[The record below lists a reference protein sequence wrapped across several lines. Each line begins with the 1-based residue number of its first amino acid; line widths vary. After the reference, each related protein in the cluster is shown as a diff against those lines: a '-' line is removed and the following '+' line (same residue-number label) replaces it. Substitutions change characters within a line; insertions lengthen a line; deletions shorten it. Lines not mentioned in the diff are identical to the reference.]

1 MIRLPGD
8 ANHAYAMGLPR
19 FYGVTAV
26 AKHQTTKLIQ
36 EKKVSDTNIELTST
50 ISEDNTLE
58 LALRE
63 IEFPQPGE
71 NQVVIRIEAAPIN
84 PSDLGVMFSVADMST
99 ASQSGSAER
108 PVIRADVPAKFM
120 GAVKKRIGKAIP
132 VGNEGAGTVVA
143 AGSSAAAQNLMGKT
157 VAFIGGGSYKNYVC
171 ANVQSCL
178 ELEPGTTAVEGASS
192 FVNPLTALAMV
203 ETMRAEGHKAIV
215 HAAAASNLGQ
225 MLNRICMADGVDLVN
240 IVRKPEQEKLLRDM
254 GAKYVVNSSSDSF
267 MADLTQA
274 LIDTGATIAF
284 DPIGGGRLASD
295 ILTCMEAAV
304 SRNMTQYSVYGSDIY
319 KQVYIYGGLDRGPI
333 TLNRSFGFA
342 WGVNGFLL
350 FNALGKLSKET
361 NIAMRKRVAA
371 EIKTTF
377 ASSYTHEVSLAGAL
391 QLDAI
396 SVYSKMATGEK
407 FLIRP
412 QS

>member
-1 MIRLPGD
+1 M
-8 ANHAYAMGLPR
+8 
-19 FYGVTAV
+19 
-26 AKHQTTKLIQ
+26 
-36 EKKVSDTNIELTST
+36 SDTNIELIST
-50 ISEDNTLE
+50 ISENNKLE

-63 IEFPQPGE
+63 IEIPQPGE

-84 PSDLGVMFSVADMST
+84 PSDLGVMFSVADMTT
-99 ASQSGSAER
+99 ARQSGSADR
-108 PVIRADVPAKFM
+108 PVISADVPPKFM
-120 GAVKKRIGKAIP
+120 GAVKKRVGKSIP

-143 AGSSAAAQNLMGKT
+143 AGSSAAAQSLMGKT
-157 VAFIGGGSYKNYVC
+157 VAFIGGGSYRKYVC

-203 ETMRAEGHKAIV
+203 ETMRAEGHRAIV

-225 MLNRICMADGVDLVN
+225 MLNRICIADGIDLVN
-240 IVRKPEQEKLLRDM
+240 IVRKPEQEALLRDQ

-304 SRNMTQYSVYGSDIY
+304 SRDMTEYSVYGSDIY

-333 TLNRSFGFA
+333 TLNRTFGFA

-350 FNALGKLSKET
+350 FNALGKLGQDT
-361 NIAMRKRVAA
+361 AAAMRKRVAA

-377 ASSYTHEVSLAGAL
+377 ASHYTHEVSLAGAL

-396 SVYSKMATGEK
+396 SVYGKQATGEK
-407 FLIRP
+407 FLIKP

>member
-1 MIRLPGD
+1 M
-8 ANHAYAMGLPR
+8 
-19 FYGVTAV
+19 
-26 AKHQTTKLIQ
+26 
-36 EKKVSDTNIELTST
+36 SDSNIELIST
-50 ISEDNTLE
+50 ISENNKLE

-63 IEFPQPGE
+63 IEIPTPGE
-71 NQVVIRIEAAPIN
+71 NEVVIRIEAAPIN
-84 PSDLGVMFSVADMST
+84 PSDLGVMFSAADMTT
-99 ASQSGSAER
+99 ASQSGSADR
-108 PVIRADVPAKFM
+108 PVITADVPAKFM
-120 GAVKKRIGKAIP
+120 GAVTKRLGKAIP

-143 AGSSAAAQNLMGKT
+143 AGSSAAAQSLMGKT
-157 VAFIGGGSYKNYVC
+157 VAFIGGGSYRKYLC
-171 ANVQSCL
+171 TNVQSCL

-225 MLNRICMADGVDLVN
+225 MLNRICIADGIDLVN
-240 IVRKPEQEKLLRDM
+240 IVRKPEQEALLRKL

-319 KQVYIYGGLDRGPI
+319 KQVYIYGGLDRGPV

-350 FNALGKLSKET
+350 FNALGKLGKDTRS
-361 NIAMRKRVAA
+361 AMHKRIAA

-377 ASSYTHEVSLAGAL
+377 ASHYTHEVSLAGAL
-391 QLDAI
+391 TLDAM
-396 SVYSKMATGEK
+396 SVYGKQATGEK
-407 FLIRP
+407 FLIKP

>member
-1 MIRLPGD
+1 M
-8 ANHAYAMGLPR
+8 
-19 FYGVTAV
+19 
-26 AKHQTTKLIQ
+26 
-36 EKKVSDTNIELTST
+36 SDTNIELTST
-50 ISEDNTLE
+50 ISENNKLE

-63 IEFPQPGE
+63 IEIPQPGE
-71 NQVVIRIEAAPIN
+71 NQVVIRVEAAPIN
-84 PSDLGVMFSVADMST
+84 PSDLGVMFSVADMTT
-99 ASQSGSAER
+99 AQQSGSADR
-108 PVIRADVPAKFM
+108 PVISADVPAKFM
-120 GAVKKRIGKAIP
+120 GAVKKRIGKSIP
-132 VGNEGAGTVVA
+132 VGNEGAGTVIA
-143 AGSSAAAQNLMGKT
+143 AGSSAAAQSLMGKT
-157 VAFIGGGSYKNYVC
+157 VAFIGGGSYRKYLC

-178 ELEPGTTAVEGASS
+178 ELEPGTTAVEAASS

-225 MLNRICMADGVDLVN
+225 MLNRICIADGIDLVN
-240 IVRKPEQEKLLRDM
+240 IVRKPEQEALLRDL

-304 SRNMTQYSVYGSDIY
+304 SRNMTEYSVYGSDIH

-333 TLNRSFGFA
+333 TLNRTFGFA

-350 FNALGKLSKET
+350 FNALGKLGKDT
-361 NIAMRKRVAA
+361 AAAMRKRIAA

-377 ASSYTHEVSLAGAL
+377 ASHYTHEVSLAGAL

-396 SVYSKMATGEK
+396 SVYGKQATGEK
-407 FLIRP
+407 FLIKP

>member
-1 MIRLPGD
+1 M
-8 ANHAYAMGLPR
+8 
-19 FYGVTAV
+19 
-26 AKHQTTKLIQ
+26 
-36 EKKVSDTNIELTST
+36 SDTNIELIST
-50 ISEDNTLE
+50 ISEDNKLE

-63 IEFPQPGE
+63 IEIPEPGE
-71 NQVVIRIEAAPIN
+71 NDVIIRIEAAPIN
-84 PSDLGVMFSVADMST
+84 PSDLGVMFSAADMTT
-99 ASQSGSAER
+99 AKQSGSDER
-108 PVIRADVPAKFM
+108 PVINADVPAKFM

-143 AGSSAAAQNLMGKT
+143 AGSSAAAQSLMGKT
-157 VAFIGGGSYKNYVC
+157 VAFIGGGSYRKYLRT
-171 ANVQSCL
+171 NVQGCL
-178 ELEPGTTAVEGASS
+178 EHEPGTTAIEAASS
-192 FVNPLTALAMV
+192 FVNPLTSLAMV

-225 MLNRICMADGVDLVN
+225 MLNRICISDGIDLVN
-240 IVRKPEQEKLLRDM
+240 IVRKPEQEALLREQ

-284 DPIGGGRLASD
+284 DPIGGGKLASD

-304 SRNMTQYSVYGSDIY
+304 SRDMTEYSVYGSTVY

-333 TLNRSFGFA
+333 TLNRAFGFA

-350 FNALGKLSKET
+350 FNALGKLSKDT
-361 NIAMRKRVAA
+361 VAAMRKRVAA

-377 ASSYTHEVSLAGAL
+377 ASNYTHEVTLAGAL
-391 QLDAI
+391 QLDAMA
-396 SVYSKMATGEK
+396 VYGKQATGEK
-407 FLIRP
+407 FLIKP

>member
-1 MIRLPGD
+1 M
-8 ANHAYAMGLPR
+8 
-19 FYGVTAV
+19 
-26 AKHQTTKLIQ
+26 
-36 EKKVSDTNIELTST
+36 SDTNIELIST
-50 ISEDNTLE
+50 ISENKKLE

-63 IEFPQPGE
+63 IEMPEPGE
-71 NQVVIRIEAAPIN
+71 NEVVIRIEAAPIN
-84 PSDLGVMFSVADMST
+84 PSDLGVMFGVADMTT
-99 ASQSGSAER
+99 ASQSGSTDR
-108 PVIRADVPAKFM
+108 PVITADVPAKFM
-120 GAVKKRIGKAIP
+120 GAVKKRIGKSIP
-132 VGNEGAGTVVA
+132 VGNEGAGTVIA

-157 VAFIGGGSYKNYVC
+157 VAVIGGGSYRKYLR

-192 FVNPLTALAMV
+192 FVNPLTSLTMV

-225 MLNRICMADGVDLVN
+225 MLNRICIADGIDLVN
-240 IVRKPEQEKLLRDM
+240 IVRKPEQEALLREQ

-274 LIDTGATIAF
+274 LIETGATIAF

-295 ILTCMEAAV
+295 ILACMEAAV
-304 SRNMTQYSVYGSDIY
+304 SRNMTEYSVYGSDVY

-350 FNALGKLSKET
+350 FNALGKLGKET
-361 NIAMRKRVAA
+361 AAAMRKRVAA

-391 QLDAI
+391 QLDSIA
-396 SVYSKMATGEK
+396 VYGKQATGEK
-407 FLIRP
+407 FLIKP

>member
-1 MIRLPGD
+1 M
-8 ANHAYAMGLPR
+8 
-19 FYGVTAV
+19 
-26 AKHQTTKLIQ
+26 
-36 EKKVSDTNIELTST
+36 SDTNIELTST
-50 ISEDNTLE
+50 ISENNKLE

-63 IEFPQPGE
+63 IEIPQPGE
-71 NQVVIRIEAAPIN
+71 NQVVIRVEAAPIN
-84 PSDLGVMFSVADMST
+84 PSDLGVMFSVADMTT
-99 ASQSGSAER
+99 AKQSGSADR
-108 PVIRADVPAKFM
+108 PVISAEVPAKFM

-143 AGSSAAAQNLMGKT
+143 AGSSAAAQSLMGKT
-157 VAFIGGGSYKNYVC
+157 VAFIGGGSYRKYLC

-178 ELEPGTTAVEGASS
+178 ELEPGTTAVEAASS

-225 MLNRICMADGVDLVN
+225 MLNRICIADGIDLVN
-240 IVRKPEQEKLLRDM
+240 IVRKPEQEALLRDM

-274 LIDTGATIAF
+274 LIETGATIAF

-304 SRNMTQYSVYGSDIY
+304 SRNMTEYSVYGSDIY

-333 TLNRSFGFA
+333 TLNRTFGFA

-350 FNALGKLSKET
+350 FNALGKLGKDT
-361 NIAMRKRVAA
+361 AAAMRKRIAA

-377 ASSYTHEVSLAGAL
+377 ASHYTHEVSLAGAL

-396 SVYSKMATGEK
+396 SVYGKQATGEK
-407 FLIRP
+407 FLIKP

>member
-1 MIRLPGD
+1 M
-8 ANHAYAMGLPR
+8 
-19 FYGVTAV
+19 
-26 AKHQTTKLIQ
+26 
-36 EKKVSDTNIELTST
+36 SDNNIELTST
-50 ISEDNTLE
+50 ISEDNKLE
-58 LALRE
+58 VALSE
-63 IEFPQPGE
+63 IEIPQPGE

-84 PSDLGVMFSVADMST
+84 PSDLGVMFSAADMTT
-99 ASQSGSAER
+99 ASQSGSADR
-108 PVIRADVPAKFM
+108 PVISADVPAKFM
-120 GAVKKRIGKAIP
+120 GAVKKRVGKAIP

-143 AGSSAAAQNLMGKT
+143 AGSSAAAQSLMGKT
-157 VAFIGGGSYKNYVC
+157 VAFIGGGSYRKYLC

-225 MLNRICMADGVDLVN
+225 MLNRICIADGIDLVN
-240 IVRKPEQEKLLRDM
+240 IVRKPEQEELLRDM
-254 GAKYVVNSSSDSF
+254 GAKYVVNSSRDSF

-274 LIDTGATIAF
+274 LIDTGATVAF

-304 SRNMTQYSVYGSDIY
+304 SRNMTEYSVYGSDIY

-350 FNALGKLSKET
+350 FNVLGKLGNKIT
-361 NIAMRKRVAA
+361 AAMRKRIAA

-377 ASSYTHEVSLAGAL
+377 ASHYTHEVSLAGAL

-396 SVYSKMATGEK
+396 SVYGKQATGEK
-407 FLIRP
+407 FLINP

>member
-1 MIRLPGD
+1 M
-8 ANHAYAMGLPR
+8 
-19 FYGVTAV
+19 
-26 AKHQTTKLIQ
+26 
-36 EKKVSDTNIELTST
+36 SDTNIELTST
-50 ISEDNTLE
+50 ISEDNKLE

-63 IEFPQPGE
+63 IEIPQPGE

-84 PSDLGVMFSVADMST
+84 PSDLGVMFSAADMTT
-99 ASQSGSAER
+99 AKQSGSADR
-108 PVIRADVPAKFM
+108 PVISADVPAKFM
-120 GAVKKRIGKAIP
+120 GAVKKRVGKAIP

-143 AGSSAAAQNLMGKT
+143 AGSSAAAQSLMGKT
-157 VAFIGGGSYKNYVC
+157 VAFIGGGSYRKYLC

-225 MLNRICMADGVDLVN
+225 MLNRICMADGIDLVN
-240 IVRKPEQEKLLRDM
+240 IVRKPEQEALLRDM

-267 MADLTQA
+267 MADLTKA

-304 SRNMTQYSVYGSDIY
+304 SRNITEYSVYGSDIY

-350 FNALGKLSKET
+350 FNALGKLGKDT

-377 ASSYTHEVSLAGAL
+377 ASHYTHDVSLAGAL

-396 SVYSKMATGEK
+396 AAYGKMATGEK
-407 FLIRP
+407 FLVKP

>member
-1 MIRLPGD
+1 M
-8 ANHAYAMGLPR
+8 
-19 FYGVTAV
+19 
-26 AKHQTTKLIQ
+26 
-36 EKKVSDTNIELTST
+36 SDTNIELTST
-50 ISEDNTLE
+50 ISENNKLE

-63 IEFPQPGE
+63 IEIPQPSE
-71 NQVVIRIEAAPIN
+71 NQVVIRVEAAPIN
-84 PSDLGVMFSVADMST
+84 PSDLGVMFSVADMTT
-99 ASQSGSAER
+99 AQQSGSADR
-108 PVIRADVPAKFM
+108 PVISADVPAKFM

-132 VGNEGAGTVVA
+132 VGNEGAGIVVA
-143 AGSSAAAQNLMGKT
+143 AGSSAAAQSLMGKT
-157 VAFIGGGSYKNYVC
+157 VAFIGGGSYRKYLC

-178 ELEPGTTAVEGASS
+178 ELEPGTTAVEAASS

-225 MLNRICMADGVDLVN
+225 MLNRICIADGIDLVN
-240 IVRKPEQEKLLRDM
+240 IVRKPEQEALLRDL

-304 SRNMTQYSVYGSDIY
+304 SRNMTEYSVYGSDIY

-333 TLNRSFGFA
+333 TLNRTFGFA

-350 FNALGKLSKET
+350 FNALGKLGKDT
-361 NIAMRKRVAA
+361 AAAMRKRIAA

-377 ASSYTHEVSLAGAL
+377 ASHYTHEVSLAGAL
-391 QLDAI
+391 QLDAL
-396 SVYSKMATGEK
+396 SVYGKQATGEK
-407 FLIRP
+407 FLIKP